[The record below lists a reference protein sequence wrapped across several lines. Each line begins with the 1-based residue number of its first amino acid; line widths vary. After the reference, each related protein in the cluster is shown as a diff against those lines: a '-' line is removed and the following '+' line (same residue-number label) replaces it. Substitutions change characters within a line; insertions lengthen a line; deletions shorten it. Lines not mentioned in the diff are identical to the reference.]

1 MSEASNS
8 EFDLDQLSEAETDEE
23 LGLPEFREHFADTLA
38 PAVLK
43 NWSAKDFA
51 NIYVRFRPHLER
63 HAKRFLNNSSQ
74 AEEVVQDA
82 FLYLMT
88 SLPELD
94 SELGVLKFLKWKVR
108 LLSLDVIRQN
118 SRVSTLQIDE
128 QMESC
133 AADSNPTESIERAE
147 DAAIVALALAKL
159 QPRHREALIATL
171 YEEKSAQ
178 DVAKQMGLTENAFR
192 QLLFRARGSFKKAL
206 VGEADVSGRSVV
218 EILSVASKKALKS
231 PIVGAGLS
239 IVAALALTF
248 SMVSYEIPVD
258 ATLASKQESRLLDWP
273 SASIREPSGPDAD
286 ALQKPTDNA
295 NVAGLSPGEGSEG
308 QANALLED
316 STQNDPIE
324 PEPQSTPITLDSPAE
339 ESGVSSAAF
348 AWASSF
354 LEDVTRIPHTSDLRV
369 EDSRL
374 DLELGNSSF
383 ITLLI
388 SPQESQVVSSVVLSA
403 RGDHRGLVA
412 IPTGIHQE
420 IVSSPGIGP
429 RLDLVLT
436 GFAVGDLE
444 GKFGNE
450 VVEDAHF
457 SEIAISVSLEFA
469 NSEMD
474 EVAFATASFLPRT

>member
-1 MSEASNS
+1 MSDATNS
-8 EFDLDQLSEAETDEE
+8 GFDLDQFSEAETDEE
-23 LGLPEFREHFADTLA
+23 FSLPDFREHFADTLT
-38 PAVLK
+38 PAVLR

-63 HAKRFLNNSSQ
+63 HAKRFLKNSSQ
-74 AEEVVQDA
+74 VEEVVQDA

-108 LLSLDVIRQN
+108 LLSLDLIRQN

-128 QMESC
+128 QLD
-133 AADSNPTESIERAE
+133 AQAVDSNPTESIERAE

-192 QLLFRARGSFKKAL
+192 QLLFRARASFKKSL
-206 VGEADVSGRSVV
+206 VGEADVSGRSVG

-231 PIVGAGLS
+231 PIAGAGLS
-239 IVAALALTF
+239 IAAALALTLTMGSF
-248 SMVSYEIPVD
+248 EMPVD
-258 ATLASKQESRLLDWP
+258 RTLASKEDMRVLDLP
-273 SASIREPSGPDAD
+273 TAAIGEPSDSFADTAQKLSETGNLALPSQADGP
-286 ALQKPTDNA
+286 
-295 NVAGLSPGEGSEG
+295 EG
-308 QANALLED
+308 QASAVLEAPRKNV
-316 STQNDPIE
+316 QIE
-324 PEPQSTPITLDSPAE
+324 SEPQQTPVTFESPTE
-339 ESGVSSAAF
+339 ESGVAPAAF

-354 LEDVTRIPHTSDLRV
+354 LEDVTRVPRDTDLRV
-369 EDSRL
+369 EASRL
-374 DLELGNSSF
+374 DLELGDSSV

-388 SPQESQVVSSVVLSA
+388 SPQESQIVSSVVVSA
-403 RGDHRGLVA
+403 RGELRGLVA
-412 IPTGIHQE
+412 IPTGIYQDV
-420 IVSSPGIGP
+420 ISAPGDAP
-429 RLDLVLT
+429 RVDLVLT

-444 GKFGNE
+444 GTFGNE
-450 VVEDAHF
+450 VVEDTHF
-457 SEIAISVSLEFA
+457 SEIAISVVLEFA

-474 EVAFATASFLPRT
+474 EVAFATVTFLPRT